1 MPNLREENIRNCFVF
16 QSSQKVV
23 QRPNEAGLESCIVPE
38 RVIGRQNQMHH

>member
-23 QRPNEAGLESCIVPE
+23 QRSNEAGLESCIVPE
-38 RVIGRQNQMHH
+38 GVIGRQNQMHH